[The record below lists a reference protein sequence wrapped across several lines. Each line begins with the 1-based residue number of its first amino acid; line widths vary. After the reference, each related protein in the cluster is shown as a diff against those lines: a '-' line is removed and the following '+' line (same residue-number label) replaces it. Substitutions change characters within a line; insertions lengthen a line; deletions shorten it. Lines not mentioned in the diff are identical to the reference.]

1 MMNSVTRT
9 MTFLLSL
16 LWLALMADCASPSG
30 RFAVLRKQSYAEH
43 YDTYPTSSSS
53 TSTHSTNR
61 QARRSSTRIY
71 DDDNIDGDSDSD
83 DYTIRDSTATIHQ
96 QSSDCKGRFAVEYSY
111 ERNLNRSAE
120 HANILQRGPDI
131 EHDTN
136 HNNNNNGCTTMPAV
150 SNTRTEGV
158 QHNNRRQQ
166 PRAFIHQNNDP
177 IFV

>member
-1 MMNSVTRT
+1 

-71 DDDNIDGDSDSD
+71 DDDNIDGDSD

-136 HNNNNNGCTTMPAV
+136 NNNNNNGCTTMPAV

>member
-1 MMNSVTRT
+1 

-71 DDDNIDGDSDSD
+71 GDSDSD
-83 DYTIRDSTATIHQ
+83 DYTIRDS
-96 QSSDCKGRFAVEYSY
+96 
-111 ERNLNRSAE
+111 
-120 HANILQRGPDI
+120 
-131 EHDTN
+131 
-136 HNNNNNGCTTMPAV
+136 
-150 SNTRTEGV
+150 
-158 QHNNRRQQ
+158 
-166 PRAFIHQNNDP
+166 
-177 IFV
+177 